1 MRVIQ
6 ETDNLFRLTRFGM
19 INCFLVR
26 EPEGFTLVDTG
37 LRGSAGAILR
47 AASRLGAS
55 IRRIV
60 LTHAHIDHI
69 GSLDDLMAALSSSE
83 LAIGKREARLLAK
96 DLSLDAGE
104 KGKTLFGFT
113 GAKAQPGRLLMEGDR
128 IGSLKAVSSPG
139 HTPGHMAYLDVRDNA
154 LIAGDA
160 FTTQTGVVVA
170 GVFKPLFPFPALFS
184 WNAVVSAK
192 SAGKLRGLNPSILA
206 VGHGPTIASPAREMD
221 LAIEEAFRQHP
232 EAKQSAQ

>member
-1 MRVIQ
+1 MRVVQ

-26 EPEGFTLVDTG
+26 EADGFALVDTG

-47 AASRLGAS
+47 AAARLGAS

-69 GSLDDLMAALSSSE
+69 GSLDRLMAAVPSAE
-83 LAIGKREARLLAK
+83 LAIGQREARLLAK
-96 DLSLDAGE
+96 DLTLDAGE
-104 KGKTLFGFT
+104 KGKRLFGFI
-113 GAKAQPGRLLMEGDR
+113 GAKARPSRLLVDGDR
-128 IGSLKAVSSPG
+128 IGSLKAVASPG

-184 WNAVVSAK
+184 WNAVLSAK
-192 SAGKLRGLNPSILA
+192 SAANLCGLNPSILA
-206 VGHGPTIASPAREMD
+206 VGHGPTIPSPAREMN
-221 LAIEEAFRQHP
+221 LALEEALRQHP
-232 EAKQSAQ
+232 RAKENFD